1 MQQRQCVVLTGDRA
15 WCEQATETLL
25 PAFNSERLLCLSDR
39 PVGHFPTLRLKQ
51 AKHQLGKEFE
61 AIVFDGL
68 DTLLPDNMGQSVG
81 TLCAGGVFI
90 LWFVV
95 DRNSLYSQRFEQV
108 IRQFESPLHYVKQGD
123 ALPHLN
129 LLDQASEVTISRT
142 TEQTEAIKLIGK
154 VVTGHRRR
162 PLVLSADRGRGK
174 SAALGMAAAELLM
187 VGRKKIIVTAPNMM
201 AVDSVFS
208 HAASVLG
215 CAKPANGKIDYEGA
229 TLKFIAPDA
238 LLASDDTAD
247 LLLVDEAAAIPSTM
261 LARLLQRFSRL
272 VFATTLHGYEGTGR
286 GFAIRFQALLEQQ
299 VPGWRHYE
307 LSEPVR
313 WRQDDVLEAFSFEAL
328 LLNAEPV
335 EERLILNADVRQCT
349 VERIDKGVLT
359 NDELLL
365 RQLFGLM
372 VLAHYRTKP
381 SDLQLLLDNDDIYCY
396 VTRYKGHVLAC
407 AWVVEE
413 GLLPPEL
420 ASAVYLG
427 QRRLKGHLLPQ
438 SLLAHMGIESA
449 GGLGYRRIL
458 RIATHPIVQRQGAAK
473 ALLEAVYADAK
484 SEQIDVI
491 GTSFAADLEVMSF
504 WESCGFDVVRLGTQH
519 DEISGQRAVTLLRAC
534 STVGGGLHVDATIR
548 FEQQW
553 PDLLMMQFNQVDVD
567 LVLALSMHLRSQGSA
582 LANWE
587 RQDILRFVEGNAT
600 FESCQLAIRK
610 LVSMALGQPHFLE
623 LPTSE
628 QRLLIMFIMQLRSVS
643 VVTRALGFTGKSDLM
658 SVLRRVVRGLV
669 AFPSEDNLIVTTK

>member
-1 MQQRQCVVLTGDRA
+1 MQQRQCVVLSGDRA

-25 PAFNSERLLCLSDR
+25 SAFNSERLLCLSDHSIA
-39 PVGHFPTLRLKQ
+39 HFPTLKIKQ
-51 AKHQLGKEFE
+51 AKHQLGQDYDVV
-61 AIVFDGL
+61 VFDGL
-68 DTLLPDNMGQSVG
+68 EALLPDNIGQSVG
-81 TLCAGGVFI
+81 TLRAGGVFV
-90 LWFVV
+90 LWFVA
-95 DRNSLYSQRFEQV
+95 DNDSHYSQRFERV
-108 IRQFESPLHYVKQGD
+108 IRHFESQFHFVRQGD
-123 ALPHLN
+123 ALPRLN
-129 LLDQASEVTISRT
+129 LLNKPPEGPISPT
-142 TEQTEAIKLIGK
+142 AEQTEAIKLIVK

-174 SAALGMAAAELLM
+174 SAALGMAAAELLLA
-187 VGRKKIIVTAPNMM
+187 GREEIIVTAPNRV
-201 AVDSVFS
+201 AVDSVFD

-215 CAKPANGKIDYEGA
+215 CDKLAKGSIDYEGA
-229 TLKFIAPDA
+229 RLRFIAPDA
-238 LLASDDTAD
+238 LLAGDDTAD
-247 LLLVDEAAAIPSTM
+247 LLLVDEAAAIPSVM
-261 LARLLQRFSRL
+261 LASLLGRFSRI

-286 GFAIRFQALLEQQ
+286 GFAVRFQALLEQQ
-299 VPGWRHYE
+299 APGWRHYE

-328 LLNAEPV
+328 SLNAEPV
-335 EERLILNADVRQCT
+335 EDNLILNADVGQCT
-349 VERIDKGVLT
+349 IERIDKDVLAK
-359 NDELLL
+359 DELLL

-381 SDLQLLLDNDDIYCY
+381 SDLQLLLDNDDIGCY
-396 VTRYKGHVLAC
+396 VTRYQGYVVAC
-407 AWVVEE
+407 AWVVDE
-413 GLLPPEL
+413 GLLSPEL
-420 ASAVYLG
+420 ANAVYLG

-438 SLLAHMGIESA
+438 SLLAHVGVESA
-449 GGLGYRRIL
+449 GSLCYRRIL
-458 RIATHPIVQRQGAAK
+458 RIATHPIVQRQGIAK
-473 ALLEAVYADAK
+473 ALLDEVYADAK
-484 SEQIDVI
+484 SEQVDVI
-491 GTSFAADLEVMSF
+491 GTSFSADLEVMSF
-504 WESCGFDVVRLGTQH
+504 WQACGFDVVRLGTQL

-534 STVGGGLHVDATIR
+534 SAAGNGLHVHATKR

-623 LPTSE
+623 LPTSA
-628 QRLLIMFIMQLRSVS
+628 QRLLIMFIMQLRSIS

-658 SVLRRVVRGLV
+658 SALRRVVGDLI
-669 AFPSEDNLIVTTK
+669 AFPSEDNLIVTTE